1 MKEQTGIIHK
11 VDDYSGCSD
20 EQLCERVAAGELDAE
35 AALVSR
41 YYALV
46 RACARPLFLT
56 GGDGEDLIQE
66 GMFGLIR
73 AMREYRGG
81 RSASFRTFAEAC
93 IRNRLYSALRT
104 AARDK
109 HAPLNQSV
117 SLDHPFFDSNSY
129 TSGAFDVSHTD
140 PEQLIA
146 DRDYVES
153 LLESTTK
160 QLSEFEAKILGYYL
174 DGLSCQEIAKIVGKS
189 PKSVDNAVQRVR
201 RKVARQL
208 STGEFSKS

>member
-1 MKEQTGIIHK
+1 MNINYEQ
-11 VDDYSGCSD
+11 CSD
-20 EQLCERVAAGELDAE
+20 EQLCALVFMGDSEAE
-35 AALVSR
+35 AVLVTR
-41 YYALV
+41 YYTVV
-46 RACARPLFLT
+46 RACARPLFLA

-73 AMREYRGG
+73 AIREYQ
-81 RSASFRTFAEAC
+81 SEKAASFRTFAEKC
-93 IRNRLYSALRT
+93 IRNRLFSALRA

-117 SLDHPFFDSNSY
+117 SLDHPFFDSNSLLP
-129 TSGAFDVSHTD
+129 GAFDLSHSD
-140 PEQLIA
+140 PELLIA

-153 LLESTTK
+153 ILESVSK

-174 DGLSCQEIAKIVGKS
+174 DGLSCQEIAKIVEKT

-208 STGEFSKS
+208 YSSDISGG

>member
-1 MKEQTGIIHK
+1 MVQKNDGIGSASCN
-11 VDDYSGCSD
+11 YTD
-20 EQLCERVAAGELDAE
+20 EQLCAMASAGDTGAE
-35 AALVSR
+35 EVLVTR
-41 YYALV
+41 YYAVV
-46 RACARPLFLT
+46 RACARPLFLA

-73 AMREYRGG
+73 AIREYREGKA
-81 RSASFRTFAEAC
+81 ASFRTFAEVC
-93 IRNRLYSALRT
+93 IRNRLYSALRA

-129 TSGAFDVSHTD
+129 TSGAFDESHTD
-140 PEQLIA
+140 PELLIA
-146 DRDYVES
+146 DRDYVKSVVED
-153 LLESTTK
+153 TMK
-160 QLSEFEAKILGYYL
+160 RLSEFEAKILGYYL

-201 RKVARQL
+201 RKTARQIYP
-208 STGEFSKS
+208 GGR